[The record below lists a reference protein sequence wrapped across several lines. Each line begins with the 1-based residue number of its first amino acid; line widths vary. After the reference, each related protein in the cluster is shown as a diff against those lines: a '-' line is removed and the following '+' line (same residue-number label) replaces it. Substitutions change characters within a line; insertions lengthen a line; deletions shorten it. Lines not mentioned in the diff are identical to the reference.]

1 MKDNNQ
7 NIKNQT
13 NKTDNKAINI
23 MNNEGQITLEYI
35 LLTSI
40 MVLILLQTTHTIIQE
55 NEKNTIQTAA
65 QIGAQEGIDKNG
77 YAMYYNDTYNNYQ
90 QNHPKLLNPTQIKLI
105 KTKLIEKP
113 NQTID
118 IQITIH
124 TNTQLTTQ
132 EKNIIESRITYYT
145 RKSIAQTLNIQTND
159 TFYENLQTKQYKIGR
174 QYINWV

>member
-1 MKDNNQ
+1 MKHNKPNFKNQ
-7 NIKNQT
+7 IKKTDKKATNIKN
-13 NKTDNKAINI
+13 NK
-23 MNNEGQITLEYI
+23 GQITLEYI
-35 LLTSI
+35 LFTSI
-40 MVLILLQTTHTIIQE
+40 IILILIQTTHTIIQE

-90 QNHPKLLNPTQIKLI
+90 QMHPKLLNPTQIKLI

-118 IQITIH
+118 IQITLH

-159 TFYENLQTKQYKIGR
+159 TFYENLQTKQYKINK